1 MDLLQVYGGDWTT
14 LQALVGQS
22 SLRRCTVEGSVALA
36 VAFVLSEMC
45 KSRVQYACRQQI
57 MVLRRNV
64 LGLTVA
70 IHRQSGF
77 ALALTGCPL
86 LTLLTCT
93 ASKREEEQTLALE
106 HRPLLVEYLLNLE
119 SLLSHLDKV
128 HISPSPLLE
137 AKVHNSRRVQLQER
151 LEC

>member
-1 MDLLQVYGGDWTT
+1 MHADNRSW
-14 LQALVGQS
+14 
-22 SLRRCTVEGSVALA
+22 
-36 VAFVLSEMC
+36 
-45 KSRVQYACRQQI
+45 
-57 MVLRRNV
+57 LRRNV
-64 LGLTVA
+64 LGLIVA

-77 ALALTGCPL
+77 ALALAGCPL
-86 LTLLTCT
+86 LTLLLTCA

-137 AKVHNSRRVQLQER
+137 AKVHNS
-151 LEC
+151 